1 MAPKRLAKSGLIAF
15 APIYCRA
22 VLGSGR
28 VVIAAILAAPLA
40 ASIATSLAA
49 SLAAS
54 SASADP
60 AVSQNVP
67 LPVPAPLPKTGTAP
81 PPGAAAARPAS
92 DKPASDK
99 AAADKAASD
108 KGATDKAAADKA
120 ASDKAATETR
130 QAPGLFPF
138 SALFGNKSSTAP
150 AAPEPPS
157 PFDAKQRALLDRIS
171 NYLSSVQTMVGKF
184 VQVGPDGGRTEGTFY
199 MQKPG
204 RVRFEYNPPSPI
216 DIISDGSSVVVRDRK
231 LATQDLYPLSQTPLR
246 YLLAERINLLRDTDV
261 VSVNADDSFATV
273 VIEQKQL
280 LVGTDRLMIM
290 FDAKDLTL
298 KQWTVT
304 DPQGFDT
311 TVAVYNL
318 DSTKKPDPNLFVI
331 NYQREQTGVQ

>member
-1 MAPKRLAKSGLIAF
+1 MAPKRPARSGLIAI
-15 APIYCRA
+15 APSIRRTAIGLCCSI
-22 VLGSGR
+22 V
-28 VVIAAILAAPLA
+28 AAIVVT
-40 ASIATSLAA
+40 IFATCWAVA
-49 SLAAS
+49 N
-54 SASADP
+54 P
-60 AVSQNVP
+60 AVSENVP

-81 PPGAAAARPAS
+81 PPAAA
-92 DKPASDK
+92 KP
-99 AAADKAASD
+99 
-108 KGATDKAAADKA
+108 
-120 ASDKAATETR
+120 ATETR
-130 QAPGLFPF
+130 QTPSLFPF
-138 SALFGNKSSTAP
+138 SALFGNKSSTATP
-150 AAPEPPS
+150 APSAPEPPS

-184 VQVGPDGGRTEGTFY
+184 VQVGSDGGRTEGTFY

-204 RVRFEYNPPSPI
+204 RVHFEYNPPSPI

-246 YLLAERINLLRDTDV
+246 YLLAERIDLLRDTDV
-261 VSVNADDSFATV
+261 VSVSADDSFATV

-280 LVGTDRLMIM
+280 LVGTNRLMIM

-304 DPQGFDT
+304 DLQGFDT